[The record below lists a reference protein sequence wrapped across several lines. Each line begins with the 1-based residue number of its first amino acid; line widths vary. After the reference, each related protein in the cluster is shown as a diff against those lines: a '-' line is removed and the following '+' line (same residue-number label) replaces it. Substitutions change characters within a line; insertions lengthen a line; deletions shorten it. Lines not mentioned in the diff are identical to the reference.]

1 MNPYRRQFHQEI
13 ERSKQRWERNKR
25 IALLAA
31 LAGILLFAMCSCAF
45 ATGNGTG
52 YTFTALGTDLDDV
65 EVTATSFKAKRV
77 NNSTA
82 FNAVLKQVRAA
93 WQSYLALQGLEF
105 ISGRY
110 FDQQGQEIAS
120 SQAVKLEE
128 LRNAKDIEMANL
140 KLEELKL
147 LEAAAPAP

>member
-1 MNPYRRQFHQEI
+1 MNQHRRQLYLEI
-13 ERSKQRWERNKR
+13 EQRIERWERTKR
-25 IALLAA
+25 LVLLAA
-31 LAGILLFAMCSCAF
+31 LAGILLFALSSCAF

-65 EVTATSFKAKRV
+65 EVTATSFKAKRI

-105 ISGRY
+105 IGGRY

-128 LRNAKDIEMANL
+128 LRNAKDIEMANI

-147 LEAAAPAP
+147 LEAAPAP